1 MKPFHKWKLWQ
12 QFLAC
17 MVAGTLYALLIA
29 LAFEYFLGL
38 LVIVFGTPTFI
49 AEALKGSDM
58 SDKS

>member
-38 LVIVFGTPTFI
+38 LVIVGAPAFI

>member
-1 MKPFHKWKLWQ
+1 
-12 QFLAC
+12 

-38 LVIVFGTPTFI
+38 LVIVFGAPAFI
-49 AEALKGSDM
+49 VEALKGSDM